1 MTDIVVEYK
10 AKQDR
15 YEAKVLLDPQKHLYM
30 VVGLYETKAEA
41 YYASKE
47 YMETLNDV
55 KNDITVSAA

>member
-15 YEAKVLLDPQKHLYM
+15 YEAKVLLEPRMHLYM

-47 YMETLNDV
+47 YMETLDDI
-55 KNDITVSAA
+55 KNDTAIAAA